1 MKANLRPYIIG
12 AVCLATLSP
21 TAYGFFSESK
31 VSGASSA
38 ANALRTS
45 QLETVAKDGIVN
57 ACYTLPEIANGQ
69 LLTLKE
75 KPASSCVRSTG
86 IDGRVG
92 YIAYKDGELRI
103 QNVFTQTEVQNMTSV
118 IRQQAKEK

>member
-1 MKANLRPYIIG
+1 MKANLRPYIMCAI
-12 AVCLATLSP
+12 CLATLLP
-21 TAYGFFSESK
+21 TAYGFFGESK

-45 QLETVAKDGIVN
+45 QLEIIAKDGIVN

-69 LLTLKE
+69 LITLKE